1 MKIATFHW
9 YLSAFILLFALNQ
22 QKGWSLSAKPKWV
35 LKTQQ
40 YFIAKGSGSDSSRF
54 LGTLFTGDKTRLRK
68 EMKRK
73 FKLLGIYHLF
83 TPSGLHLSSLF
94 LPLFF
99 LLKKRPSKFLRLLI
113 SGMLLI
119 PFAFEKFYS
128 LKRMCLFHLIKI
140 LFPKMNNR
148 TVFILVFILDL
159 IRGGY
164 NDSPLSYGLSFLFLG
179 SILLSTHL
187 WSLMMTL
194 FFSQMLVASLF
205 GDFFSPLG
213 FLAGQFLTMI
223 FSTLFPF
230 LVLSSLTFS
239 GIDLMMTNI
248 FIDVIDQICLVLKST
263 PTFLFSPL
271 FPLTLYGILIFKKRI
286 TPSILVLLILP
297 SQLF

>member
-1 MKIATFHW
+1 MKMATFHW
-9 YLSAFILLFALNQ
+9 YLSAFILLIALNQ
-22 QKGWSLSAKPKWV
+22 QKGQNFTAKPEWV

-54 LGTLFTGDKTRLRK
+54 LGTLYTGDKSRLRK

-94 LPLFF
+94 LPFFF

-113 SGMLLI
+113 SGLLLI
-119 PFAFEKFYS
+119 PFTFEKFYS

-140 LFPKMNNR
+140 LFPKLNNR
-148 TVFILVFILDL
+148 TVFIMVFMLDL
-159 IRGGY
+159 LRGGY
-164 NDSPLSYGLSFLFLG
+164 NESPLSYGLSFLFLG
-179 SILLSTHL
+179 SILLSTHF
-187 WSLMMTL
+187 WSLLMTL

-213 FLAGQFLTMI
+213 FLVGQFLTMI

-230 LVLSSLTFS
+230 LVLSALTFS
-239 GIDLMMTNI
+239 GIDLMMSGI
-248 FIDVIDQICLVLKST
+248 FIGVIDQICLVLKPT
-263 PTFLFSPL
+263 PTFLFTPL
-271 FPLTLYGILIFKKRI
+271 APLALYGILMFKRRI
-286 TPSILVLLILP
+286 TPNILVLLILP